1 MDKQSEKKLLKREI
15 MREALRRLEDA
26 ARTTKDF
33 NEVIAWWDKL
43 EANEQRRLRNHEVGR
58 GDIPLE
64 WQMADNAVLFPA
76 SLNIFA
82 KQMLQGNFDE
92 IIFNCPYEMQKL
104 VEDKQVSQLLKS
116 LNINRK
122 EILYYSTVRLY
133 NSAQIAKLRQQTERN
148 IRKIRSQT
156 IQYLRQK
163 LNIEVHN
170 E

>member
-1 MDKQSEKKLLKREI
+1 
-15 MREALRRLEDA
+15 MREALLRLEDA
-26 ARTTKDF
+26 ARTQQDF
-33 NEVIAWWDKL
+33 DNIITWWDRL
-43 EANEQRRLRNHEVGR
+43 EENEQRRIRSHEIGR

-64 WQMADNAVLFPA
+64 LQMNENSILFPT

-92 IIFNCPYEMQKL
+92 IIFNCPYELHEL
-104 VEDKQVSQLLKS
+104 VEDKQLSKILKE

-122 EILYYSTVRLY
+122 EILYYFAIRLY
-133 NSAQIAKLRQQTERN
+133 NTSHIAKLRGQTERN

-156 IQYLRQK
+156 IQHIRQK
-163 LNIEVHN
+163 LQIEVHY